1 MRPGGPE
8 LRRAQVSQRRA
19 VLLALAGLVV
29 AVLSLIPSFVSLG
42 RDEPPGDA
50 SPPSELPDGVTTYD
64 IRGGPAP
71 EFVSI
76 RGQVLAVPEDTGDPW
91 WETVLNPGSTLG
103 AALVAAGAVWYQ
115 TSKGRADLESRISE
129 LEAQVRS
136 AGGSA

>member
-1 MRPGGPE
+1 
-8 LRRAQVSQRRA
+8 LFLV
-19 VLLALAGLVV
+19 LAGLVV
-29 AVLSLIPSFVSLG
+29 AVLSLIPALASLG
-42 RDEPPGDA
+42 RDETPDA
-50 SPPSELPDGVTTYD
+50 ESPPSELPDGVTTYD

-76 RGQVLAVPEDTGDPW
+76 RGQVLAVPAEQSDPW
-91 WETVLNPGSTLG
+91 WVDILNPGSTLG

-115 TSKGRADLESRISE
+115 TSKGRAGLESRISE